1 VARRIDA
8 VLAALTSQP
17 EQVAP
22 TGARSGAVR
31 PLLFT
36 AAVLLA
42 MLILASTWRL
52 FFHSEAGSPGKPVAT
67 AADVTTPAQRGI
79 AVLPLVNNSGD
90 KDEQFFSDGLSEN
103 LIVELSQ
110 FAGLKV
116 IGRNSSFQFRH
127 TKDDAR
133 TIGAKL
139 GVAHLLE
146 GSVQRAGDMVRISA
160 ELISTADSS
169 TLWSQRYDRPYKDLF
184 ALEDEITG
192 AVARALKAKLA
203 LGEIGTPR
211 GEQPPGGSLDAYE
224 AYLHGKFN
232 HARNTEADIRKAI
245 EYFTKATQLDPHYAQ
260 AFAML
265 SQAWIVLASQYV
277 EGSAAQQANGAAR
290 AAADAALALGPDLAA
305 AHLARGTLL
314 QTADFDWHG
323 AETEYR
329 RAAEL
334 EPDDSL
340 AKQRQGYML
349 ATLGQMEP
357 AIDLTRQALAT
368 DPLNALWHVWLGLYL
383 IPLDRLDE
391 AETAIRMAIELQPGA
406 AGFYYQLT
414 IVQIQRGNSAA
425 ALATARQELPSIFQ
439 DIALAWALQI
449 GDDHA
454 AADAAL
460 RVLTDKYA
468 GSAAYQIAEVYALRG
483 DADRAFE
490 WLERAWTNRDSG
502 IVYLLYDPFLLRYK
516 GDPRFA
522 AFCRKARLPAP
533 GEHFAM

>member
-1 VARRIDA
+1 
-8 VLAALTSQP
+8 
-17 EQVAP
+17 
-22 TGARSGAVR
+22 
-31 PLLFT
+31 
-36 AAVLLA
+36 
-42 MLILASTWRL
+42 
-52 FFHSEAGSPGKPVAT
+52 
-67 AADVTTPAQRGI
+67 
-79 AVLPLVNNSGD
+79 
-90 KDEQFFSDGLSEN
+90 
-103 LIVELSQ
+103 
-110 FAGLKV
+110 
-116 IGRNSSFQFRH
+116 
-127 TKDDAR
+127 
-133 TIGAKL
+133 
-139 GVAHLLE
+139 
-146 GSVQRAGDMVRISA
+146 
-160 ELISTADSS
+160 
-169 TLWSQRYDRPYKDLF
+169 
-184 ALEDEITG
+184 
-192 AVARALKAKLA
+192 
-203 LGEIGTPR
+203 
-211 GEQPPGGSLDAYE
+211 
-224 AYLHGKFN
+224 
-232 HARNTEADIRKAI
+232 
-245 EYFTKATQLDPHYAQ
+245 
-260 AFAML
+260 ML

-277 EGSAAQQANGAAR
+277 EGNAAQQANDAAR
-290 AAADAALALGPDLAA
+290 AAADTALALAPDLAA

-391 AETAIRMAIELQPGA
+391 AEAAIRMAIELQPGA

-414 IVQIQRGNSAA
+414 IVQIQRGNAAA

-449 GDDHA
+449 GEDHA

-483 DADRAFE
+483 DGDRAFE
-490 WLERAWTNRDSG
+490 WLDRAWTNRDSG

-516 GDPRFA
+516 SDPRFA

-533 GEHFAM
+533 GEHVAM

>member
-1 VARRIDA
+1 
-8 VLAALTSQP
+8 
-17 EQVAP
+17 
-22 TGARSGAVR
+22 
-31 PLLFT
+31 
-36 AAVLLA
+36 
-42 MLILASTWRL
+42 
-52 FFHSEAGSPGKPVAT
+52 
-67 AADVTTPAQRGI
+67 
-79 AVLPLVNNSGD
+79 
-90 KDEQFFSDGLSEN
+90 
-103 LIVELSQ
+103 
-110 FAGLKV
+110 
-116 IGRNSSFQFRH
+116 
-127 TKDDAR
+127 
-133 TIGAKL
+133 
-139 GVAHLLE
+139 
-146 GSVQRAGDMVRISA
+146 
-160 ELISTADSS
+160 
-169 TLWSQRYDRPYKDLF
+169 
-184 ALEDEITG
+184 
-192 AVARALKAKLA
+192 
-203 LGEIGTPR
+203 
-211 GEQPPGGSLDAYE
+211 
-224 AYLHGKFN
+224 
-232 HARNTEADIRKAI
+232 
-245 EYFTKATQLDPHYAQ
+245 
-260 AFAML
+260 
-265 SQAWIVLASQYV
+265 
-277 EGSAAQQANGAAR
+277 
-290 AAADAALALGPDLAA
+290 
-305 AHLARGTLL
+305 LL

-533 GEHFAM
+533 GEHVAM